1 MAPKAAYSFTLPS
14 IEDDTVL
21 DCRIYHPAD
30 LESMIF
36 DTEQLVKGAVVAH
49 PYAPLGGSY
58 DDPVVLTVAQ
68 TLLDQGL
75 VVATFNFRG
84 AGASQ
89 GKSSWSGRGEVDDFV
104 SVVGFLV
111 WYLQCLNDEGD
122 SGDDAGAD
130 GHEMLEILL
139 AGYSYGALILA
150 RLPEMSSIVQR
161 LQVAELGTAGA
172 EIILR
177 ARTLAKQTLQAPE
190 DQADSSRGRPSRA
203 GKFGTESPWPK
214 SSAIKVGGEETPST
228 DRRRSR
234 DSRRSVDFVRRSVEA
249 PSRIKQHLRKHS
261 DERAVRARP
270 QSARPKTANAVVT
283 KTGPRVTARYLVIS
297 PVLLPIPF
305 TTILAPPGVPGMSFG
320 HRRVASEDHAAGV
333 LFTRHPTLVLF
344 GTKDTFISDK
354 QLRLWGEKLQKAS
367 KVNDFRWKQIQD
379 AGHFWREE
387 GAMTRLQDVVA
398 SWVRLQGCRA
408 PHIGYSG

>member
-1 MAPKAAYSFTLPS
+1 MAPTAACSFTLPS

-21 DCRIYHPAD
+21 DCRLYLPAD
-30 LESMIF
+30 LDSTIF
-36 DTEQLVKGAVVAH
+36 DTEQFVKGAVVAH

-58 DDPVVLTVAQ
+58 DDPVVLSVAQ
-68 TLLDQGL
+68 TLVDQGL

-84 AGASQ
+84 AGASE
-89 GKSSWSGRGEVDDFV
+89 GKGSWSGRGEVEDFV

-111 WYLQCLNDEGD
+111 WYLLSLNDEGD

-139 AGYSYGALILA
+139 AGYSYG
-150 RLPEMSSIVQR
+150 R
-161 LQVAELGTAGA
+161 GA
-172 EIILR
+172 WDSRRGDYSEG
-177 ARTLAKQTLQAPE
+177 ADVAKQMLEALAG
-190 DQADSSRGRPSRA
+190 QADSSRGRPSRA
-203 GKFGTESPWPK
+203 GAIGAASSWPK
-214 SSAIKVGGEETPST
+214 PSPVTVGGEETPAT

-249 PSRIKQHLRKHS
+249 PGRIKQHLRKHS
-261 DERAVRARP
+261 DERAMRARP
-270 QSARPKTANAVVT
+270 QSLRPRTANAVVR
-283 KTGPRVTARYLVIS
+283 KVGPRVTARYLVIS

-320 HRRVASEDHAAGV
+320 HRRVAPEDHAAGMV
-333 LFTRHPTLVLF
+333 FTRHPTLVMF
-344 GTKDTFISDK
+344 GTKDAFTSDK
-354 QLRLWGEKLQKAS
+354 QLRLWAGKLQKAS
-367 KVNDFRWKQIQD
+367 KVNEFRWKQIQD

-387 GAMTRLQDVVA
+387 GAMRRLQDVVA